1 VSIRP
6 PAVRL
11 TDGSKQ
17 LKHTRDRRHSDIR
30 IEQMQGDQS
39 IFSFES
45 IGDKAMKSIEYKE
58 TRIKNYA
65 LWTVQWLLALLFLWA
80 GGVKLVLPLEMLKGP
95 VALPG
100 LFVRFIGV
108 AEALGAIGLILPWL
122 LRIRPVLTP
131 LAAAG
136 LVIIM
141 IGATV
146 VTLMGGGGAFAL
158 FPATV
163 GILAASVAYRRWR
176 AVPYRRSVDFQK
188 ADSGLRALS
197 SEA

>member
-1 VSIRP
+1 
-6 PAVRL
+6 
-11 TDGSKQ
+11 
-17 LKHTRDRRHSDIR
+17 
-30 IEQMQGDQS
+30 
-39 IFSFES
+39 
-45 IGDKAMKSIEYKE
+45 MKSIEYKE

-65 LWTVQWLLALLFLWA
+65 QWVVQWALALLFLWA

-100 LFVRFIGV
+100 LFVRFIGL
-108 AEALGAIGLILPWL
+108 AEALGAVGLILPWL
-122 LRIRPVLTP
+122 LRIHPVLTP

-146 VTLMGGGGAFAL
+146 ITLIGGGGAFAL

-163 GILAASVAYRRWR
+163 GILAASVAYGRWQ
-176 AVPYRRSVDFQK
+176 AAPFRRSADFQK
-188 ADSGLRALS
+188 TDSKLRPLS
-197 SEA
+197 SQS

>member
-1 VSIRP
+1 
-6 PAVRL
+6 
-11 TDGSKQ
+11 
-17 LKHTRDRRHSDIR
+17 
-30 IEQMQGDQS
+30 
-39 IFSFES
+39 
-45 IGDKAMKSIEYKE
+45 MKSIEYKE
-58 TRIKNYA
+58 TRIKNYT

-80 GGVKLVLPLEMLKGP
+80 GGVKLVLPLEMLQGP

-131 LAAAG
+131 LAASG

-146 VTLMGGGGAFAL
+146 ITLIGGGGAFAL
-158 FPATV
+158 MPATV
-163 GILAASVAYRRWR
+163 GILAASIAYGRGW
-176 AVPYRRSVDFQK
+176 AVSYRIDGSPRNT
-188 ADSGLRALS
+188 APGPRPLS
-197 SEA
+197 TAA

>member
-1 VSIRP
+1 
-6 PAVRL
+6 
-11 TDGSKQ
+11 
-17 LKHTRDRRHSDIR
+17 
-30 IEQMQGDQS
+30 
-39 IFSFES
+39 
-45 IGDKAMKSIEYKE
+45 MKSIEYKE

-65 LWTVQWLLALLFLWA
+65 LWVVQWLLALLFLWA
-80 GGVKLVLPLEMLKGP
+80 GGAKLALPLETLQGP

-146 VTLMGGGGAFAL
+146 ITLMGGGGAFAL

-163 GILAASVAYRRWR
+163 GVLAASVAYGRRR
-176 AVPYRRSVDFQK
+176 AAPYRRSEDFRK
-188 ADSGLRALS
+188 TDSGFQDSS

>member
-1 VSIRP
+1 MR
-6 PAVRL
+6 
-11 TDGSKQ
+11 
-17 LKHTRDRRHSDIR
+17 
-30 IEQMQGDQS
+30 
-39 IFSFES
+39 
-45 IGDKAMKSIEYKE
+45 SIEYKE

-65 LWTVQWLLALLFLWA
+65 LWVVQWLLALLFLWA

-100 LFVRFIGV
+100 LFVRFIGL
-108 AEALGAIGLILPWL
+108 AEALGAVGLILPWL

-146 VTLMGGGGAFAL
+146 ITQIGGGGAFAL

-163 GILAASVAYRRWR
+163 GILAASVAYGRWQ
-176 AVPYRRSVDFQK
+176 AAPYRRSVDFRK
-188 ADSGLRALS
+188 ADSRLRPLS
-197 SEA
+197 SES

>member
-1 VSIRP
+1 
-6 PAVRL
+6 
-11 TDGSKQ
+11 
-17 LKHTRDRRHSDIR
+17 
-30 IEQMQGDQS
+30 
-39 IFSFES
+39 
-45 IGDKAMKSIEYKE
+45 MKSNEYKE
-58 TRIKNYA
+58 TQIKNYA

-108 AEALGAIGLILPWL
+108 AETLGAIGLILPWL

-131 LAAAG
+131 IAAGG

-146 VTLMGGGGAFAL
+146 ITLIGGGGAFAL

-163 GILAASVAYRRWR
+163 GIFVVTVAYSR
-176 AVPYRRSVDFQK
+176 
-188 ADSGLRALS
+188 GRALS
-197 SEA
+197 YRIAGSSRNPAPRPRSFSTVA

>member
-1 VSIRP
+1 
-6 PAVRL
+6 
-11 TDGSKQ
+11 
-17 LKHTRDRRHSDIR
+17 
-30 IEQMQGDQS
+30 
-39 IFSFES
+39 
-45 IGDKAMKSIEYKE
+45 MKSIEYKE

-95 VALPG
+95 VELPG

-122 LRIRPVLTP
+122 LRIRPILTP
-131 LAAAG
+131 QAAAG

-146 VTLMGGGGAFAL
+146 ITLMGGGGAFAL

-163 GILAASVAYRRWR
+163 GILAAAVAYGRGR
-176 AVPYRRSVDFQK
+176 AASYR
-188 ADSGLRALS
+188 AAGGLRNTAHGQDQ
-197 SEA
+197 APIGA

>member
-1 VSIRP
+1 
-6 PAVRL
+6 
-11 TDGSKQ
+11 
-17 LKHTRDRRHSDIR
+17 
-30 IEQMQGDQS
+30 
-39 IFSFES
+39 
-45 IGDKAMKSIEYKE
+45 MKSNEYKE
-58 TRIKNYA
+58 TKIKNYA

-108 AEALGAIGLILPWL
+108 AETLGAIGLILPWI

-131 LAAAG
+131 VAAGG

-141 IGATV
+141 IGATAI
-146 VTLMGGGGAFAL
+146 TLIGGGGALAL

-163 GILAASVAYRRWR
+163 GILAVTVAYGRGR
-176 AVPYRRSVDFQK
+176 AVSYRIARS
-188 ADSGLRALS
+188 SGNTATRLRSHSTA
-197 SEA
+197 A